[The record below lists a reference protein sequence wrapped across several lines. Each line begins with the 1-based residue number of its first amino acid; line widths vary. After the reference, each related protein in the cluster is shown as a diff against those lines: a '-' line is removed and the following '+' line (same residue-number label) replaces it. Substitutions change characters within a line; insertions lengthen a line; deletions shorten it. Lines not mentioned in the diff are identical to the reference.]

1 MLRYIKELARF
12 AKHIVQSRTLM
23 FALIKNDFK
32 KQYLGSYLGL
42 AWAFIQPLMF
52 MLVIWTVFELGF
64 RIGPTSTGV
73 PFALWLL
80 AGMVPWFFFSDAVR
94 SGADAVTGNAFLV
107 KKVAFRIS
115 ILPLVNI
122 GSSFLIH
129 LGLVL
134 FLIIA
139 LLLNG
144 FWPTLYWLQLPF
156 YIALTILFAMG
167 LSWFTSAIRVFVKD
181 ISSVIGVFL
190 QMGFWLTPI
199 FWSLDL
205 VPEKYHYLIKL
216 NPAYYIVDGYRDT
229 FISQVWFWEK
239 PIWSFYYLAMSG
251 VFLILGALVFKR
263 LRPHFADVL

>member
-1 MLRYIKELARF
+1 MLL
-12 AKHIVQSRTLM
+12 VV
-23 FALIKNDFK
+23 LIKNDFK

-42 AWAFIQPLMF
+42 AWAYIQPLIF
-52 MLVIWTVFELGF
+52 MLVIWTVFEFGF
-64 RIGPTSTGV
+64 RTGPTATGV
-73 PFALWLL
+73 PFFLWLL
-80 AGMVPWFFFSDAVR
+80 AGLVPWFFFFDAIR
-94 SGADAVTGNAFLV
+94 TGTDAVTSNAFLV
-107 KKVAFRIS
+107 KKVAFRVS

-134 FLIIA
+134 FLVIA
-139 LLLNG
+139 LLLHG

-156 YIALTILFAMG
+156 YMALTILFAMG
-167 LSWFTSAIRVFVKD
+167 LSWLTSATRVFVKD
-181 ISSVIGVFL
+181 VGSVIGVLL

-216 NPAYYIVDGYRDT
+216 NPAYYIVDGYRDS

-239 PIWSFYYLAMSG
+239 PTWSLYYLAITGFM
-251 VFLILGALVFKR
+251 LILGALVFKR
-263 LRPHFADVL
+263 LRPHFGDVL

>member
-1 MLRYIKELARF
+1 MLRYTKELARF
-12 AKHIVQSRTLM
+12 IKHLYQSRTLM
-23 FALIKNDFK
+23 VALIKNDFK

-52 MLVIWTVFELGF
+52 MLVIWAVFELGF
-64 RIGPTSTGV
+64 RTGPTETGV
-73 PFALWLL
+73 PFFLWLL
-80 AGMVPWFFFSDAVR
+80 AGMVPWFFFSEAIR
-94 SGADAVTGNAFLV
+94 SGADAITGNAFLV

-134 FLIIA
+134 FLVIA
-139 LLLNG
+139 LLLYG
-144 FWPTLYWLQLPF
+144 FQPTLHWLQLPF
-156 YIALTILFAMG
+156 YMALTILFAMG
-167 LSWFTSAIRVFVKD
+167 LSWLTSAIRVFVKD
-181 ISSVIGVFL
+181 IGNIIGVLL

-199 FWSLDL
+199 FWSSDL
-205 VPEKYHYLIKL
+205 VPVKYHYIIQL

-239 PIWSFYYLAMSG
+239 PTWTLYYLGATLLLLIIG
-251 VFLILGALVFKR
+251 VLVFKR

>member
-1 MLRYIKELARF
+1 MFHYIKELARF
-12 AKHIVQSRTLM
+12 AKHLIQSRTLM
-23 FALIKNDFK
+23 VALIKNDFK

-64 RIGPTSTGV
+64 RIGRTATGV

-80 AGMVPWFFFSDAVR
+80 AGMVPWFFFSDAIR
-94 SGADAVTGNAFLV
+94 SGADAVTDNAFLV

-134 FLIIA
+134 FLVIA

-156 YIALTILFAMG
+156 YMALTILFAMG
-167 LSWFTSAIRVFVKD
+167 LSWLTCAIRVFVKD
-181 ISSVIGVFL
+181 VGSFIGVLL
-190 QMGFWLTPI
+190 QIGFWATPI
-199 FWSLDL
+199 FWTLDL

-216 NPAYYIVDGYRDT
+216 NPAYYIVDGYRDS

-239 PIWSFYYLAMSG
+239 LTWSVYYLAITG
-251 VFLILGALVFKR
+251 VILILGALVFKR